1 MDNNFNFSHTSNTV
15 SVLGPKFFHF
25 PEKSNSLI
33 KIRNYFET
41 TIPKTFNSKNS
52 SINIPKHEIFPRNI
66 HFSLSLSFFSKK
78 RSEKKPR
85 KIFQTP
91 TIFPNIIY
99 LRIYSIFARNSP
111 ISRRSHQGMN
121 LPPSRERN
129 SPPLVLLA
137 FPRIVDQDTRSHP
150 PCLKFHR
157 AEKRGEGNVF
167 SGSRGL
173 RLVWA
178 RDKRGRRWRRR
189 GGLLLKNSNPF

>member
-66 HFSLSLSFFSKK
+66 HFSLSLFFSKK

-91 TIFPNIIY
+91 NYFSKYNISPNILDI
-99 LRIYSIFARNSP
+99 RSKFSDISSISP
-111 ISRRSHQGMN
+111 GN
-121 LPPSRERN
+121 EPPSLQGAQLTSPRSSRVSTNRGSGHAIPSTAFEISPRGKMEGGECFQWLERVTV
-129 SPPLVLLA
+129 SL
-137 FPRIVDQDTRSHP
+137 
-150 PCLKFHR
+150 
-157 AEKRGEGNVF
+157 G
-167 SGSRGL
+167 
-173 RLVWA
+173 A
-178 RDKRGRRWRRR
+178 R
-189 GGLLLKNSNPF
+189 